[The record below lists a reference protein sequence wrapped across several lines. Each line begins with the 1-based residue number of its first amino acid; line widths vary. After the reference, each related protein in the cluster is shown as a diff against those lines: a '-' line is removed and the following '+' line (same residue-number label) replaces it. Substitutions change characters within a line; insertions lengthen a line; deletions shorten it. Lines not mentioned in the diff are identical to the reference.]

1 MNKSMLM
8 GAAFGVAIATAGG
21 VIASYQYFGKDAAVA
36 DEQGSA
42 VVADMPEPAST
53 AAMPAAAPSAPAS
66 QSAPASRS
74 AAPAPPRAATTPV
87 VAAAPAPVV
96 AQEECWDE
104 VVTESPDVKDEHQI
118 AGTAIG
124 AVVGGAVARDVGDRD
139 LTTAVGA
146 AVGAAVGNRL
156 QKKLQERRQEK
167 NTVTTTVRRC
177 APAGTPH

>member
-21 VIASYQYFGKDAAVA
+21 VIAGYQYFGKDATIA
-36 DEQGSA
+36 EQGSA
-42 VVADMPEPAST
+42 AVADMPEVVAE
-53 AAMPAAAPSAPAS
+53 AAPPAAASMTAATRSAPAAPRPRAT
-66 QSAPASRS
+66 SAQ
-74 AAPAPPRAATTPV
+74 AAPAQA
-87 VAAAPAPVV
+87 V

-118 AGTAIG
+118 AGTALG